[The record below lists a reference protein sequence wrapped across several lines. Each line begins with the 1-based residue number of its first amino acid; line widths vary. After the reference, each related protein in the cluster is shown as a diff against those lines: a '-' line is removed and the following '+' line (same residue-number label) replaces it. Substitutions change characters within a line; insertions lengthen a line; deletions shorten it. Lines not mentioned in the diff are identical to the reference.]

1 MDVCASFEWEGPRL
15 ADANDPANDGRHV
28 RPRVSCILTWV
39 EVGRLA
45 GVHAARH
52 RSCRHPAGMLA
63 VLGYVLG
70 TYAGLLCMAILKAI
84 AGA

>member
-1 MDVCASFEWEGPRL
+1 LQESTPLVT
-15 ADANDPANDGRHV
+15 DPAG
-28 RPRVSCILTWV
+28 I
-39 EVGRLA
+39 
-45 GVHAARH
+45 
-52 RSCRHPAGMLA
+52 LA